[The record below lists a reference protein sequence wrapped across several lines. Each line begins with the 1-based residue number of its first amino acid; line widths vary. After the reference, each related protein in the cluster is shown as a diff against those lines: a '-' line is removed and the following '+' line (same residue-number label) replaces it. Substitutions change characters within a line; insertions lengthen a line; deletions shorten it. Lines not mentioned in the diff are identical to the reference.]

1 MMQIV
6 LVFDIDRRMF
16 LLVYYLCFV
25 SLVIWLDPIITKS
38 HKWWSKYIVDVMS
51 SFYIASHMS
60 RFRNLFWHLHNK
72 YVLLVSWWV
81 VLLAFWFFTR
91 YYDVNRWAVLE
102 KFINHHQYQWYGYLG
117 IILVYCIRPFFWV
130 PVAWLSMVIGT
141 MYDFGLGILLATIGE
156 NISASIWYGISKYFK
171 FQIPAQYQSFFRSL
185 DGKQSV
191 LAVFLSRLWPVPD
204 DINNYG
210 RAMIGVSFVPYLIG
224 TIVGNLVF
232 TTINVW
238 MGSTISDS
246 RSQIWSTPS
255 ILRTNH
261 ELWLSIIVYIVI
273 VTTAGRGIKHLMTYD
288 KFNS

>member
-1 MMQIV
+1 
-6 LVFDIDRRMF
+6 
-16 LLVYYLCFV
+16 
-25 SLVIWLDPIITKS
+25 
-38 HKWWSKYIVDVMS
+38 
-51 SFYIASHMS
+51 
-60 RFRNLFWHLHNK
+60 
-72 YVLLVSWWV
+72 
-81 VLLAFWFFTR
+81 
-91 YYDVNRWAVLE
+91 
-102 KFINHHQYQWYGYLG
+102 
-117 IILVYCIRPFFWV
+117 
-130 PVAWLSMVIGT
+130 MVIGT